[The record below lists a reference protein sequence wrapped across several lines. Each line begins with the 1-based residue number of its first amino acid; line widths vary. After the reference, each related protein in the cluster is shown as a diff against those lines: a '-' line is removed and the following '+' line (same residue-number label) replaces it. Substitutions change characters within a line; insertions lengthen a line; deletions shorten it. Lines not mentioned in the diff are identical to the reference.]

1 MFIESYYITPA
12 IILLRMLMGL
22 SFYDESSL
30 AETIIET
37 MRFGPDD
44 PNSIPKS
51 GIVDEKKWPLGY
63 TNGRQMRNCREKDS
77 SVHIK
82 VIDSR

>member
-22 SFYDESSL
+22 SFYEESSL
-30 AETIIET
+30 VETIIES

-51 GIVDEKKWPLGY
+51 GIVDEKK
-63 TNGRQMRNCREKDS
+63 
-77 SVHIK
+77 
-82 VIDSR
+82 